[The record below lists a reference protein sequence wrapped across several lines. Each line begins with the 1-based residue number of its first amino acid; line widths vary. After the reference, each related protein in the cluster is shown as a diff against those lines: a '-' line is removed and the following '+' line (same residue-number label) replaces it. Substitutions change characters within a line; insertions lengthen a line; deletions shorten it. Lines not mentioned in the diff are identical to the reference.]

1 MENLFES
8 NCFKTQRNL
17 IDRLRSIGLD
27 KYIELPQIAVM
38 GDTSSGKSS
47 VLSAISG
54 IEFPSSDTLTTRCPT
69 QIVLSEADEFSG
81 TVCLVRF
88 GSNIS
93 SHLTHLTNRNE
104 ITTEIARLTQ
114 VIRDEGQTISD
125 DAIVI
130 EVRGPEYPNLTLT
143 DLPGIIRTVQ
153 DNEDKAMIPRVRQ
166 LVDRYLVQKRTVILA
181 VVPAN
186 VDFHNSEILQ
196 AAEKVDPKGER
207 TIAII
212 TKPDAIDPGAEQSVL
227 DLLMNKKKALRLGY
241 HAVRCRGKQ
250 HHDDK
255 MTIPEGLE
263 MEHDFFHNHKVW
275 KSVAPSYVGCERLT
289 EKLVKVLRNIITD
302 SLPIVLKEIMDKLL
316 KCEDSLEQLGSGM
329 NTALSRRLF
338 YSSFVSAALQLMK
351 DALQGD
357 YANGFFAISTS
368 DGDCDNRAKAIIRKH
383 DTKFQQEVDSTLFE
397 EKYVT
402 PDEIK
407 IGDWVETFD
416 KDRHAR
422 ICRVEA
428 VEDKHI
434 KCNGV
439 MHVKELCNAIKALD
453 LTSLKIQIVDNRG
466 DELSIFPSY
475 KLFCSLMRE
484 YVQKWD
490 APMKSLLGSYVHVCQ
505 DVFRRILRHCGDE
518 KFSRLNEHSAMVLD
532 QCLKTVRTETNRVI
546 AESLRAEYRPFTM
559 NPALYENLVKLR
571 NEPLKRTLEGLT
583 AKGSRDVN
591 LDAVYAILAMNGIG
605 AQGDDHREALEL
617 HVALKAYLEVAKKRV
632 VDKFPMLLQEHFVC
646 KLLDSLQNQ
655 FASISD
661 EQLEALLRESKATQN
676 YRQQLGSELESL
688 KAAEK
693 EISSMYYSGSNK

>member
-47 VLSAISG
+47 G

-88 GSNIS
+88 GSGIS
-93 SHLTHLTNRNE
+93 SHLTHLTNRTE

-125 DAIVI
+125 DAIVV
-130 EVRGPEYPNLTLT
+130 EVRRPEYPNLTLT

-153 DNEDKAMIPRVRQ
+153 DNEDPAMIPRVRQ

-186 VDFHNSEILQ
+186 VDFHNYEILQ

-241 HAVRCRGKQ
+241 HAVRCRSKQ

-255 MTIPEGLE
+255 MTIPEGLQ

-289 EKLVKVLRNIITD
+289 EKLVKVLRNIITE

-316 KCEDSLEQLGSGM
+316 KCQDSLDQLGSVM
-329 NTALSRRLF
+329 NTAQSRRLF
-338 YSSFVSAALQLMK
+338 YSRFVSAALQLMK

-357 YANGFFAISTS
+357 YADLFFCDIHERR
-368 DGDCDNRAKAIIRKH
+368 CDNRAKAIIRKH
-383 DTKFQQEVDSTLFE
+383 DTKFQQEVESTLFQ
-397 EKYVT
+397 EKYVA
-402 PDEIK
+402 PVKFK
-407 IGDWVETFD
+407 IGDWVETIENGQ
-416 KDRHAR
+416 AR

-434 KCNGV
+434 KCNGII
-439 MHVKELCNAIKALD
+439 HPKGHCHAIKELD
-453 LTSLKIQIVDNRG
+453 LTNLKKQIVDNRG

-490 APMKSLLGSYVHVCQ
+490 APMKSLLASYAHVCQ
-505 DVFRRILRHCGDE
+505 DVFHRILRHCGNE

-546 AESLRAEYRPFTM
+546 AESLHAEYRPFTM
-559 NPALYENLVKLR
+559 NPALYENLMKLR
-571 NEPLKRTLEGLT
+571 NEPLKRALEGLT

-591 LDAVYAILAMNGIG
+591 LDAVYAILAINGFG
-605 AQGDDHREALEL
+605 TQTDDHREALEL

-646 KLLDSLQNQ
+646 KLLDTLQNQ

-676 YRQQLGSELESL
+676 YRHQLDSELESL

-693 EISSMYYSGSNK
+693 EISLMYCSGSNT

>member
-69 QIVLSEADEFSG
+69 QIVLSEADKFSG

-88 GSNIS
+88 GSGIS
-93 SHLTHLTNRNE
+93 SHLTHLKNRNE

-153 DNEDKAMIPRVRQ
+153 DNEDPAMIPRVRQ

-316 KCEDSLEQLGSGM
+316 KCEESLEQVGSGM
-329 NTALSRRLF
+329 NTAQSRRLV
-338 YSSFVSAALQLMK
+338 YSSFVAAALQLMK

-357 YANGFFAISTS
+357 YADLFFATSTS
-368 DGDCDNRAKAIIRKH
+368 EGDCDNRAKAIIRKH
-383 DTKFQQEVDSTLFE
+383 DSKFQQEVDSTLFE
-397 EKYVT
+397 EKYVAR
-402 PDEIK
+402 DEIK
-407 IGDWVETFD
+407 IGDWVETLENG
-416 KDRHAR
+416 HTR
-422 ICRVEA
+422 ICRVEF
-428 VEDKHI
+428 VEGKQI
-434 KCNGV
+434 KCLGK
-439 MHVKELCNAIKALD
+439 MHLKEYCNAIKELD
-453 LTSLKIQIVDNRG
+453 LTSLKKQIVDNRG

-484 YVQKWD
+484 YIQKWD
-490 APMKSLLGSYVHVCQ
+490 APMKTLLASYAHVCQ

-532 QCLKTVRTETNRVI
+532 QCLKTVRATTNRVI
-546 AESLRAEYRPFTM
+546 AESLHAEYRPFTM
-559 NPALYENLVKLR
+559 NPALYENLIKLR
-571 NEPLKRTLEGLT
+571 NEPLKHALEGLT
-583 AKGSRDVN
+583 AKGCRDVN

-646 KLLDSLQNQ
+646 KLLDTLQIQ

-661 EQLEALLRESKATQN
+661 EQLEALLSESKATQN
-676 YRQQLGSELESL
+676 YRHQLGSELESL

-693 EISSMYYSGSNK
+693 EISSMYYSSNK